1 MMLNRKHRL
10 EIVLN
15 EQFAPSY
22 LEVLN
27 ESYMHRVPL
36 HSETHFKVTIVS
48 ENFQDVRTLQR
59 HKMIYQQLAQ
69 ELSSGLHAL
78 SLHLY
83 TPEEWQR
90 VVSSPASPI
99 CAHAVKNHE

>member
-1 MMLNRKHRL
+1 MTLNRKHRL
-10 EIVLN
+10 ENILN

-27 ESYMHRVPL
+27 ESHMHRVPL
-36 HSETHFKVTIVS
+36 HSETHFKVVIVS
-48 ENFQDVRTLQR
+48 EKFQDVRPLQR
-59 HKMIYQQLAQ
+59 HKMIYQQLAT

-78 SLHLY
+78 SLHSY
-83 TPEEWQR
+83 TAEEWQHL
-90 VVSSPASPI
+90 VSTPASPL